1 MRKNGREGFGHTRK
15 KWRRRGGWG
24 GRKDNID
31 IPGETRAQIR
41 VTQDGGG

>member
-1 MRKNGREGFGHTRK
+1 MEGKVLASQGRSGGE
-15 KWRRRGGWG
+15 RGGWG